1 MAWWHDVDDHETI
14 EEFNRKVALLKKM
27 LEARRPWEHVR
38 AWIPTNVNGQ
48 WIWLR
53 KYYKRDWLVMPQS
66 NVPDRALDEL
76 DILKRFGS

>member
-1 MAWWHDVDDHETI
+1 MPIWWHDEKPDTP
-14 EEFNRKVALLKKM
+14 EEFARKLGVLEDLLK
-27 LEARRPWEHVR
+27 ARRPWEHVR
-38 AWIPTNVNGQ
+38 AWVPTNVNGR

-76 DILKRFGS
+76 DILKRFGP